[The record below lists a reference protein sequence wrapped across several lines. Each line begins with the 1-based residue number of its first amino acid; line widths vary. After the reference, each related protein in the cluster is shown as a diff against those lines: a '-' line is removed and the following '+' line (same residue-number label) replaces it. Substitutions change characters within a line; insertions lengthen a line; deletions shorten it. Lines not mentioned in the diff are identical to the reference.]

1 MRHLSSPNTSETI
14 TERRR
19 STRPDLRAA
28 LCCTLT
34 LCLMLGL
41 TACVFNT
48 APDSATPTVSPATMD
63 KAPEDPST
71 TPPPPAEDSPAPKL
85 EGESPTRGEPGAAHP
100 ARHDEEGV
108 KDREDEDQT
117 PGPDNIGK
125 LGGGDEDSP
134 TPAPEPS
141 PAGADHDTGGPQ
153 GGVDGD
159 LTSPKT
165 NRSKKGR
172 SKKVDPNDHHK
183 SGVEGQSAPS
193 RSKKKSSGYRE
204 EFGIE

>member
-1 MRHLSSPNTSETI
+1 M
-14 TERRR
+14 
-19 STRPDLRAA
+19 RAA

-85 EGESPTRGEPGAAHP
+85 EGESPTRGEPGAANP
-100 ARHDEEGV
+100 ARHD
-108 KDREDEDQT
+108 DD
-117 PGPDNIGK
+117 
-125 LGGGDEDSP
+125 GGGDDDDGDDDEGVNDDDDGGDDDSP

-141 PAGADHDTGGPQ
+141 PAGADHDTGNPQ

-172 SKKVDPNDHHK
+172 SKKVDPNDRHK

-193 RSKKKSSGYRE
+193 PSKKKSSGYRE